1 MRFVSLTS
9 AKTPRHQKLWVGPLA
24 PTFPSITLAPFLE
37 LAVSSFT
44 AIRKQEIAGLFSFF
58 RRSKSHYMDID
69 NPPPQDL
76 DSVDPAQSLRAA
88 ALLSRKRRKV
98 AVEQPPVLPQRPPV
112 EQTLHLDYGQ
122 EDTATSSAP
131 SANFHATETRIPSI
145 SEEVPNPIPEIED
158 GQIREEGEI
167 SDTEEAALPPRP
179 TSPPP
184 KFRRLETSSKDAV
197 ASKLVSTSPIE
208 SNSRHR
214 PSPRLESPFTSKPAF
229 ESEIY
234 QSPPSTLLQPY
245 ILETSAYR
253 LDPGHVRPGLA
264 SSYWLFIDDVD

>member
-1 MRFVSLTS
+1 LRLHS
-9 AKTPRHQKLWVGPLA
+9 HQL
-24 PTFPSITLAPFLE
+24 LAPFLE
-37 LAVSSFT
+37 LAVSSST
-44 AIRKQEIAGLFSFF
+44 AISNQEIAGLLASFVGP
-58 RRSKSHYMDID
+58 SHIIMDID
-69 NPPPQDL
+69 NPPPPQDL

-98 AVEQPPVLPQRPPV
+98 AVEQPPVPPQRPQV

-131 SANFHATETRIPSI
+131 SVNFPATETRAPST

-167 SDTEEAALPPRP
+167 SDTEEAAPPPRP

-184 KFRRLETSSKDAV
+184 KFRRLETSSKDTV
-197 ASKLVSTSPIE
+197 ASRPVPTSPVE
-208 SNSRHR
+208 SSIRHR
-214 PSPRLESPFTSKPAF
+214 SSPRLESPFTSKPVF

-234 QSPPSTLLQPY
+234 QSPPPTFLQPF
-245 ILETSAYR
+245 ILQTPTYR
-253 LDPGHVRPGLA
+253 LDPDHVRPGLA
-264 SSYWLFIDDVD
+264 SSCWLFVDDFN